1 MFNYNNVGGCCGNMG
16 GGFGYQQ
23 PMYFNPCCGG
33 NQGNSSFAI
42 ILVLFILLVIV
53 IGARGV
59 R

>member
-1 MFNYNNVGGCCGNMG
+1 MYNYNNVGGCCGG
-16 GGFGYQQ
+16 GYGFQQ
-23 PMYFNPCCGG
+23 PMYINPCCGG